1 MSATRRPIHLSDE
14 TKRLLRSVS
23 TATLTSQLLN
33 RGFRNTFIPGL
44 KPTRPTL
51 RMVGYAFT
59 LRYVPTRED
68 IGFEVDYDNS
78 KNVQRLAIEAIEPDD
93 VLVID
98 ARGEVAAASLGHI
111 LATRIKAR
119 GGVGLVTDGA
129 LRDSPAFDGLDL
141 PVYYRAPH
149 ATTSS
154 VLHHPV
160 DMGVPIGC
168 GGVLVMPGDVVV
180 GDAEGVVIIPAHLAE
195 EVARDA
201 YEQDV
206 KEEFILEQ
214 VQKGADIVDLYPM
227 QEVHRPAFEAWRAE
241 RGK

>member
-1 MSATRRPIHLSDE
+1 
-14 TKRLLRSVS
+14 
-23 TATLTSQLLN
+23 
-33 RGFRNTFIPGL
+33 
-44 KPTRPTL
+44 
-51 RMVGYAFT
+51 MVGYALT

-68 IGFEVDYDNS
+68 VGFEVDYDNT

-98 ARGEVAAASLGHI
+98 ARGDERAASLGHI
-111 LATRIKAR
+111 LATRIRAR
-119 GGVGLVTDGA
+119 GGAGLVTDGA
-129 LRDSPAFDGLDL
+129 LRDSPSFADLEL

-160 DMGVPIGC
+160 DMNVPIGC
-168 GGVLVMPGDVVV
+168 GEVLVMPGDIVV
-180 GDAEGVVIIPAHLAE
+180 GDAEGVVTIPANVVD
-195 EVARDA
+195 EVARGA

-206 KEEFILEQ
+206 KEEFILER
-214 VQKGADIVDLYPM
+214 VQEGADIVDLYPM
-227 QEVHRPAFEAWRAE
+227 QEVHRPDFEAWRSK